1 MLACKQ
7 YFLTL
12 LSICLVFV
20 TAPSFAASQEGLDA
34 WANALLTQMVRDGD
48 IDAAFPTKVT
58 PHLKYKARVIELDQK
73 QPENKISFDTYKKR
87 ILSENRISTGKAK
100 YKKHKALLDEISAEY
115 NVQPKYIIALWGI
128 ETNYGSFTGGM
139 QVLSSLATL
148 AYEGRR
154 SEFFTKEFKKAVK
167 IAAKRNT
174 PVTQMKGSWAGAMG
188 QCQFMPSSYLA
199 YAVDYNDDG
208 DKDIWNS
215 MPDVFASMAN
225 YLSSVGWDGDLRW
238 GRAVKIPADFSLDL
252 EGRKVKKS
260 IDYWTNMHVTLPS
273 GAALPKTEN
282 LLASII
288 IPDKDGKDAF
298 IVYNNYN
305 TLMHWN
311 RSTYFATS
319 VGLLA
324 DRIAGL

>member
-1 MLACKQ
+1 
-7 YFLTL
+7 
-12 LSICLVFV
+12 
-20 TAPSFAASQEGLDA
+20 
-34 WANALLTQMVRDGD
+34 MVRDGD

-58 PHLKYKARVIELDQK
+58 PHLKYKARVIELDKK
-73 QPENKISFDTYKKR
+73 QPENKISFVTYKKR
-87 ILSENRISTGKAK
+87 ILSEHRIRTGKAK
-100 YKKHKALLDEISAEY
+100 YKQHKALLDEISAKY

-128 ETNYGSFTGGM
+128 ETNYGGFTGGM

-174 PVTQMKGSWAGAMG
+174 PVTEMKGSWAGAMG

-199 YAVDYNDDG
+199 YAVDYNGDG

-260 IDYWTNMHVTLPS
+260 INYWTDMHVTLPS
-273 GAALPKTEN
+273 GAALPKADN
-282 LLASII
+282 VLASII

-298 IVYNNYN
+298 IVYNNYH

-324 DRIAGL
+324 DKIAAR